1 MGDGPMAGGPRHVD
15 RERLGRA
22 LRFINADRFDRESWP
37 CCAWIVS
44 GMTPYGSR
52 TMTRRYVLWASLA
65 CERLLTADAQDAG
78 VAGGM
83 DAAAQAHQIVTGPA
97 DG

>member
-1 MGDGPMAGGPRHVD
+1 
-15 RERLGRA
+15 
-22 LRFINADRFDRESWP
+22 
-37 CCAWIVS
+37 
-44 GMTPYGSR
+44 MTPYGSR